1 MDVKEFYGKA
11 SALRANLIQWRRRVH
26 AYPELGLCEKETSL
40 FVQETLNGFGIET
53 QTGFSETGVIGII
66 RNPGDKTIALR
77 ADMDAL
83 PIQEKTGAEYQSTRT
98 GIMHACG
105 HDGHI
110 AMLLGA
116 SFLLKN
122 ATERLKGNVKL
133 IFQPAEEQSFVGRGG
148 ARQMI
153 LDGVLDN
160 PTVSEIVA
168 LHLDPEIPCGRVGI
182 REGTAMAGSTT
193 VEMHVL
199 GKTAHAARPHMGV
212 DAVYLASHVI
222 LSLQGM
228 MAHEMNAMEP
238 KIITFGEIRGGSS
251 PNVLA
256 SEVVLRGTLR
266 SFSSEK
272 NEALIEAVSN
282 RLKAICNTY
291 GGDALC
297 SFQKLYPP
305 LVNDKRLATIARC
318 VAQEHP
324 GVKFVLDLYT
334 PLLGGEDFAFYA
346 ERIPGFMY
354 RLGCGSEQRNFPLHS
369 PEFDF
374 DEDVLVLGSSLLAG
388 LACSL
393 FEVS

>member
-1 MDVKEFYGKA
+1 MDLEDFYREA
-11 SALRANLIQWRRRVH
+11 SALRAKLIQWRRRVH
-26 AYPELGLCEKETSL
+26 AYPELGLFEKETSL
-40 FVQETLNGFGIET
+40 FVQETLKGFGIET
-53 QTGFSETGVIGII
+53 RTGFSETGVVGII
-66 RNPGDKTIALR
+66 RSSGDKTIALR

-83 PIQEKTGAEYQSTRT
+83 PIQEKTGAEYQSTRA
-98 GIMHACG
+98 GVMHACG

-122 ATERLKGNVKL
+122 ATERLKGNVKV

-153 LDGVLDN
+153 LDGVLEN
-160 PTVSEIVA
+160 PAVSEIVG
-168 LHLDPEIPCGRVGI
+168 LHLDPEIPCGHVGI

-199 GKTAHAARPHMGV
+199 GKPAHAARPHMGV
-212 DAVYLASHVI
+212 DAVYVASHVI
-222 LSLQGM
+222 LSLHGM

-266 SFSSEK
+266 SFSSAK

-282 RLKAICNTY
+282 RSKAICSTY

-297 SFQKLYPP
+297 TFQRLYPP
-305 LVNDKRLATIARC
+305 LVNNKRLATVARR

-324 GVKFVLDLYT
+324 GIKCVLELDS
-334 PLLGGEDFAFYA
+334 PLLGGEDFAFFA

-354 RLGCGSEQRNFPLHS
+354 RLGCGSEPQNFPLHS

-374 DEDVLVLGSSLLAG
+374 DEEVLVLGSSLLAG
-388 LACSL
+388 MACSL
-393 FEVS
+393 FEAS